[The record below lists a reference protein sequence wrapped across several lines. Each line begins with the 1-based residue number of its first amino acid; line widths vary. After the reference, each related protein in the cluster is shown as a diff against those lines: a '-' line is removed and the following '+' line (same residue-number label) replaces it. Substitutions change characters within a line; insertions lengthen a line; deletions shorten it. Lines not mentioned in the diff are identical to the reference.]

1 MIALKSTDVEEW
13 AIELSLTSEGTND
26 FTFSPT
32 VSTVSFE
39 VDGYRVAKESDMLLS
54 NTPFPPSISND
65 ADVVLTE

>member
-26 FTFSPT
+26 FTFSPS

-39 VDGYRVAKESDMLLS
+39 VDGRRGDDESDMLLS
-54 NTPFPPSISND
+54 TTTCPC
-65 ADVVLTE
+65 